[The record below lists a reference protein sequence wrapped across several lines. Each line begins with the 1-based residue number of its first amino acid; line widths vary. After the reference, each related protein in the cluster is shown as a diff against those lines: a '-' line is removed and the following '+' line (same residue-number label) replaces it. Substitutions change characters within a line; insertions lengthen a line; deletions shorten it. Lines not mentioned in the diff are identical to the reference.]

1 VPHLRCACNQQEAIP
16 VGTATT
22 NVTWIFIS
30 PAEHCRRHSH
40 RHIKPVIPSNPEH
53 LLPPKPWPSL
63 KPHSDLGRAHP
74 CEDVYANYVL
84 MAKSRHTSWTV
95 SDLLLRLLATSDVSA
110 LPHSNIYMTER
121 TGFLTRLH
129 HHMNLPF
136 NVRIGNT
143 LLHLKRVLVYIALQG
158 ALASL
163 MRNLI
168 MQHNDSVTVMLST
181 PRYFIRGFLS
191 NSCYWLTHTIY

>member
-1 VPHLRCACNQQEAIP
+1 
-16 VGTATT
+16 
-22 NVTWIFIS
+22 
-30 PAEHCRRHSH
+30 
-40 RHIKPVIPSNPEH
+40 
-53 LLPPKPWPSL
+53 
-63 KPHSDLGRAHP
+63 
-74 CEDVYANYVL
+74 

-121 TGFLTRLH
+121 TGFPLIRLH
-129 HHMNLPF
+129 HHMSLPF

-191 NSCYWLTHTIY
+191 NGFYWLTHTIY